1 MSSKRFFNEIQL
13 RFMQCKSILL
23 SLLVIFTSCMSY
35 AQQPKHQLSS
45 HILDIS
51 KGMPATDV
59 KISLQKQLQDNQ
71 WELVSEKITDENG
84 RVPNFLPQVKDG
96 DNIGV
101 YKLTFFVEPYFQS
114 QQLDTF
120 YPFIEVVFEIKD
132 DKHYHVPITLSA
144 FGYGTYRGN

>member
-1 MSSKRFFNEIQL
+1 
-13 RFMQCKSILL
+13 
-23 SLLVIFTSCMSY
+23 
-35 AQQPKHQLSS
+35 
-45 HILDIS
+45 
-51 KGMPATDV
+51 MPATDV